1 MKKYTIYSD
10 NNTKTI
16 VSQWEIWAKLI
27 EIVTTRF
34 ETLGCNYLKVVREV
48 NIIVDSLHEELV
60 NNGEIEYHGIMI
72 EECD

>member
-1 MKKYTIYSD
+1 MKKYTVYS

-16 VSQWEIWAKLI
+16 ASQWEIWAMLI
-27 EIVTTRF
+27 EIVVTRF
-34 ETLGCNYLKVVREV
+34 KTLGCSYLKVTREV

-60 NNGEIEYHGIMI
+60 SNGEIEYHGIVI

>member
-1 MKKYTIYSD
+1 MKKYTVYS

-16 VSQWEIWAKLI
+16 INQWEIWAKLI

-34 ETLGCNYLKVVREV
+34 ETLGCSYLNVVIEV
-48 NIIVDSLHEELV
+48 NIVVDSLHEELV
-60 NNGEIEYHGIMI
+60 NNGEIEYYGIVI